1 MVRNSITN
9 NTVRYCAVW
18 HTIPRQTEL
27 NQNSFSV
34 NDNRLRSN
42 VFLQNSEISVFST
55 RGNNSI
61 RYFVLAAW
69 VTVGLNA
76 SFLNYLRLTILSLE
90 HHKARE
96 PQYYQILQAQSSNQ
110 GEEVVICGLHK
121 LQAQQLDRDGF
132 LPKKLSAFRL
142 AFFALVPI
150 PILADMKLKH

>member
-1 MVRNSITN
+1 MIIDCAPMFSCKIQRFQFFQRVVIT
-9 NTVRYCAVW
+9 A
-18 HTIPRQTEL
+18 
-27 NQNSFSV
+27 FA
-34 NDNRLRSN
+34 
-42 VFLQNSEISVFST
+42 ISCSP
-55 RGNNSI
+55 
-61 RYFVLAAW
+61 LW
-69 VTVGLNA
+69 VTAGLNA